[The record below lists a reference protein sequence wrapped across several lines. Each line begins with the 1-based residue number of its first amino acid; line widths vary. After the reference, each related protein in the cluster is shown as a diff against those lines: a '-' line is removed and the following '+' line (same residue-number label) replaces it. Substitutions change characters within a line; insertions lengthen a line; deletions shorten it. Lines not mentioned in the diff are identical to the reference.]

1 MKTRLCVALALGL
14 ACSPLLAAEDAPAAE
29 TAPAQEAA
37 APAAAKANDPG
48 TVLFSINGTDVTSA
62 MLQQLVEERIQP
74 GIPITTG
81 VQQQLITQMA
91 NLILLSQAALADKLD
106 QDPSNKG
113 AIEMARISSLASLS
127 LHKVLS
133 ESEPEEA
140 ELKNIYDKEYNKP
153 RLEYKARHIL
163 VRDEAEAKAII
174 EELKG
179 GKDFIELAKEKSID
193 PSAQAGGDLNW
204 FSLGAMVAPFS
215 DAVAKMSKG
224 DVSAEPVQSK
234 FGWHIIRLDD
244 QRALPAIPFEDL
256 KPQITEEWRQQ
267 LVQNYLK
274 SLHDKAEIK
283 PGVIAEKPAESPAT
297 EAEAPAAPE
306 AK

>member
-1 MKTRLCVALALGL
+1 MKTRFCVAFALGL
-14 ACSPLLAAEDAPAAE
+14 ACSPLLAADNTPATEAR
-29 TAPAQEAA
+29 PAQATAA
-37 APAAAKANDPG
+37 ATLANANDPT
-48 TVLFSINGTDVTSA
+48 TVLFSINGTDVTSG

-74 GIPITTG
+74 GTPITTG

-113 AIEMARISSLASLS
+113 TIEMARISSLASLS
-127 LHKVLS
+127 LHKVLK
-133 ESEPEEA
+133 ESVPDDT
-140 ELKNIYDKEYNKP
+140 ELKAIYDKEYNKP

-174 EELKG
+174 EELKA
-179 GKDFIELAKEKSID
+179 GKDFIGLAKEKSID

-204 FSLGAMVAPFS
+204 FSLDAMVAPFS
-215 DAVAKMSKG
+215 EAVAKMKKG
-224 DVSAEPVQSK
+224 DISTEPVQSK
-234 FGWHIIRLDD
+234 FGWHVIRMDD

-256 KPQITEEWRQQ
+256 KPQIIEEWRQQ

-274 SLHDKAEIK
+274 SLHEKAEIK
-283 PGVIAEKPAESPAT
+283 PGVLVEKAAEKAAT
-297 EAEAPAAPE
+297 AEAPAAPE
-306 AK
+306 AR